1 MIVIC
6 LLTLRLRET
15 WKMIFL
21 LLLYLKSGNGYIH
34 SRNNKY
40 GFLNKSTNC
49 TFVNVFST
57 DVHFAL
63 LFIWAALFKLVQVF
77 LNKTQKC
84 ILPNNKCAFCTFV
97 IVKVRPEITKHK
109 TQKCTLHGRQGGPGS
124 PISVS
129 GGPGLESGVRRARVP
144 GRSGGA

>member
-1 MIVIC
+1 MSKC
-6 LLTLRLRET
+6 T
-15 WKMIFL
+15 
-21 LLLYLKSGNGYIH
+21 
-34 SRNNKY
+34 NNK
-40 GFLNKSTNC
+40 FAFC
-49 TFVNVFST
+49 TFADFRGRRFASLLFVEIWLTN
-57 DVHFAL
+57 VHFAL

-84 ILPNNKCAFCTFV
+84 LLPNNTCAFCTFV
-97 IVKVRPEITKHK
+97 IVKVRPGITKHK

>member
-1 MIVIC
+1 MAAWRNAFWCFV
-6 LLTLRLRET
+6 ET
-15 WKMIFL
+15 FL
-21 LLLYLKSGNGYIH
+21 
-34 SRNNKY
+34 NKTQKCTFVQG

-49 TFVNVFST
+49 TFVHVFST
-57 DVHFAL
+57 NVHFAL
-63 LFIWAALFKLVQVF
+63 LFIRTALFKMIEVF